1 MIVERWED
9 ITASDGRVIGQRL
22 VVERSGPDAVQTTP
36 RMTHFGFLSRLTP
49 QERTAVR

>member
-1 MIVERWED
+1 MSMIERWED
-9 ITASDGRVIGQRL
+9 ITAPDGRVIGQRL
-22 VVERSGPDAVQTTP
+22 VVERGPEAQTTP

>member
-1 MIVERWED
+1 MITERYED
-9 ITASDGRVIGQRL
+9 ILSPDGRVIGQRL
-22 VVERSGPDAVQTTP
+22 VVERDAEPVPVTP